1 LNENQSLE
9 ENLSIDNQ
17 AKYQNFKNV
26 YYNEEYHESDMSDI
40 QNDQHNVVYKSEN
53 TQKLKKEN
61 TLKVNEVVDVEH
73 VTETHILC

>member
-1 LNENQSLE
+1 MNENQSLE
-9 ENLSIDNQ
+9 ENLPIDDQ

-53 TQKLKKEN
+53 TQKLKEKD
-61 TLKVNEVVDVEH
+61 TLKVDKVVNVEH
-73 VTETHILC
+73 VTETRILC